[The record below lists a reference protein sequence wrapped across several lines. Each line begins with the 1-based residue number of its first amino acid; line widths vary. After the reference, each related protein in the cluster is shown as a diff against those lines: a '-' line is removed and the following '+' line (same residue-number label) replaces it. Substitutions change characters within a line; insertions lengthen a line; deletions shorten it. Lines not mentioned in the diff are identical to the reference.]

1 MALATRFYDFETA
14 FPPLLPSRSL
24 PSVPQHLKQFS
35 PPPTSFEFRSFDL
48 SSVYLRALRCSVRYL
63 VLVCVCARAC
73 VCCVGYARLA
83 RSVNSVQRENTGN
96 APLTTLPVLRA
107 RPAAP
112 GPRSIRPRDFSER
125 RGPPITI
132 STLRSRLHRGI
143 SEHGGC
149 SCSHRSCV

>member
-1 MALATRFYDFETA
+1 LHSLWRSRHGFTTSKPL
-14 FPPLLPSRSL
+14 PPSPSPSPRSH
-24 PSVPQHLKQFS
+24 PSVPQHLKQLS

-63 VLVCVCARAC
+63 ALVCICARARVC
-73 VCCVGYARLA
+73 VCCVGCARLA
-83 RSVNSVQRENTGN
+83 RSVNSVQRENAEN

-125 RGPPITI
+125 RGPPITAL
-132 STLRSRLHRGI
+132 TL
-143 SEHGGC
+143 
-149 SCSHRSCV
+149 